1 MKGALT
7 IILTLALASCA
18 SPRRG
23 AAPRPEQS
31 RADDGHRYEKAPLAG
46 MTRTQA
52 WARYGKPRKRVQ
64 TEEGERWYYILNA
77 SEVARKTLNPLVLA
91 PPHYR
96 TGILVFGANDK
107 LKRFAWEA
115 KN

>member
-7 IILTLALASCA
+7 IILALALASCA
-18 SPRRG
+18 S
-23 AAPRPEQS
+23 APRSAASRSAQS
-31 RADDGHRYEKAPLAG
+31 RMDDGHRYEKAPFAG
-46 MTRTQA
+46 MTKTLA